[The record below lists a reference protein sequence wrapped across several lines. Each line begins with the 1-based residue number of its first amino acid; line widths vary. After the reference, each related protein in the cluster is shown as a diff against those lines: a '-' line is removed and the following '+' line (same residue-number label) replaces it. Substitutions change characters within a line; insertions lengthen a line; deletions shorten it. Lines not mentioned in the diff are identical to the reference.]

1 MATYTTELR
10 TLIENG
16 FDIGLTSYPIFD
28 ETYRQTLNAKI
39 IEHYFF
45 REIGFETAE
54 LFKRV
59 INRTMHEIMP
69 YYNQLYNSQLIEF
82 DPMQNFDKTEE
93 HKRGT
98 NTNTKFDGWAND
110 SETENGKTV
119 NSGRQTGKTNTA
131 TTDTAHGT
139 NVTTGTITTVNNDIN
154 VDSDTPQ
161 GMLSIGDIKNNTF
174 ASSAKMADGTT
185 RVTYDENGKNFT
197 VTTDSTDTANGVTDT
212 LQQTENTTTLENSR
226 AAEGKS
232 GTNTEQK
239 QNEWITAHFYGKSEG
254 VSYSEMLLKFRE
266 TFINIDMQIIDEL
279 ETCFMQIF

>member
-10 TLIENG
+10 ALIENG

-28 ETYRQTLNAKI
+28 ETYRPSLNAKI

-59 INRTMHEIMP
+59 INRTMCEIMP
-69 YYNQLYNSQLIEF
+69 YYNQLYKSQLIEF
-82 DPMQNFDKTEE
+82 DPMRNFDKTEE

-110 SETENGKTV
+110 SETENGKTI

-154 VDSDTPQ
+154 VNSDTPQ

-174 ASSAKMADGTT
+174 ASSAKMQDGTT
-185 RVTYDENGKNFT
+185 RVIYDENGKNFT
-197 VTTDSTDTANGVTDT
+197 VTTDSTDSANGVTDT
-212 LQQTENTTTLENSR
+212 LQQTENTTTVENSR
-226 AAEGKS
+226 TAEGKS
-232 GTNTEQK
+232 GTNTAQS
-239 QNEWITAHFYGKSEG
+239 QDEWITAHFYGKSEG

-266 TFINIDMQIIDEL
+266 TFLNIDMLIINEL

>member
-10 TLIENG
+10 ALIENG

-28 ETYRQTLNAKI
+28 ETYRPSLNAKI

-45 REIGFETAE
+45 REIGFETSE

-59 INRTMHEIMP
+59 INRTMCEIMP
-69 YYNQLYNSQLIEF
+69 YYNQLYKSQLIEF
-82 DPMQNFDKTEE
+82 DPMRNFDKTEE

-110 SETENGKTV
+110 SETENGKTI

-154 VDSDTPQ
+154 VNSDTPQ

-174 ASSAKMADGTT
+174 ASSAKMQDGTT
-185 RVTYDENGKNFT
+185 RVIYDENGKNFT
-197 VTTDSTDTANGVTDT
+197 VTTDSTDSANGVTDT
-212 LQQTENTTTLENSR
+212 LQQTENTTTVENSR
-226 AAEGKS
+226 TAEGKS
-232 GTNTEQK
+232 GTNTAQS
-239 QNEWITAHFYGKSEG
+239 QDEWITAHFYGKSEG

-266 TFINIDMQIIDEL
+266 TFLNIDMLIINEL